1 MFLRSSHFSA
11 VFVLTLVFIFQG
23 CSKNPETVDLV
34 IYGGTAGGIISAVS
48 AAREGMSV
56 VILEPSQHV
65 GGMVTGGLGRTDI
78 GVWQSIG
85 GMSAEFYRRV
95 GKHYEDPAAWK
106 FESREEFLARSD
118 RDRQRLSGAEWWF
131 HEPSVATK
139 IFNEML
145 EEEGLSVLTGRRLQS
160 VRMDGKRIASIT
172 CENGGSYAGRIFIDA
187 TYEGD
192 LMAMAGVSY
201 HVGRESSAQYG
212 EKFAGVLP
220 SEYSTRK
227 QWDVDVSP
235 YDEEGN
241 LLYGIQE
248 VERGEVGAGDHKV
261 QAYNYRIC
269 LTDVPENRV
278 PITRPE
284 NYDPSRYDLLAR
296 YVAKRGHLP
305 LFKPSGN
312 WGFFKPG
319 TVPNRKTDIN
329 DGGPFSTDFIGMNW
343 DYPEGD
349 QITREVILQEHLDYT
364 KGLLYF
370 VGHDPRVPEDIR
382 KEMLQW
388 GYPKDEYTEND
399 HWTPQLYVR
408 EARRMVGA
416 YVVTSHDIETKRT
429 KEDSIGM
436 GSYGAD
442 SHLVQRIAWNG
453 VVRNEGNPNDFTPGH
468 NTWEIPYRAI
478 TPKKEECENLLV
490 TFCVSASHMGFASVR
505 MEPVFMIVSESA
517 SLAARIAL
525 EKDLAVQDV
534 SYEHLHPRLV
544 ERKQKLKLE
553 DVQGH

>member
-1 MFLRSSHFSA
+1 MKLTHFPNTFLILALS
-11 VFVLTLVFIFQG
+11 LLWIFPG
-23 CSKNPETVDLV
+23 CSKKPESYDLV
-34 IYGGTAGGIISAVS
+34 IYGGTAGGIVSAIS

-56 VILEPSQHV
+56 AILEPSEHV

-78 GVWQSIG
+78 GVWQTIG
-85 GMSAEFYRRV
+85 GMSAEFYQRV
-95 GKHYEDPAAWK
+95 KKHYDDPAAWK
-106 FESREEFLARSD
+106 FQTRDDYLEKNNLVDRLAGS
-118 RDRQRLSGAEWWF
+118 EWWY
-131 HEPSVATK
+131 HEPSVAAK

-145 EEEGLSVLTGRRLQS
+145 AEENLEVLTGYRLQS
-160 VRMDGKRIASIT
+160 VDKAGARIVSLS
-172 CENGGSYAGRIFIDA
+172 CENGTTFSGKIFIDA

-201 HVGRESSAQYG
+201 HVGREPAAQYG

-220 SEYSTRK
+220 WEYTTRK
-227 QWDVDVSP
+227 QWDVDVNP
-235 YDEEGN
+235 YDEQGK
-241 LLYGIQE
+241 LLYGIQD
-248 VERGEVGAGDHKV
+248 VERGEVGAGDRKV

-269 LTDVPENRV
+269 LTDHPDNRV
-278 PITRPE
+278 PITKPD

-296 YVAKRGHLP
+296 YVKVRGGLP
-305 LFKPSGN
+305 VNKTRDS
-312 WGFFKPG
+312 WGFLNYG
-319 TVPNRKTDIN
+319 MLPNRKTDIN

-349 QITREVILQEHLDYT
+349 QATREAILQEHLDFT

-370 VGHDPRVPEDIR
+370 IGHDPRVPEATR
-382 KEMLQW
+382 NEMLQW
-388 GYPKDEYTEND
+388 GYPKDEFTDNG

-408 EARRMVGA
+408 EARRMVGS
-416 YVVTSHDIETKRT
+416 YVITSHDIETNRT

-442 SHLVQRIAWNG
+442 SHLCQRIAWEG

-468 NTWEIPYRAI
+468 NPWEIPYRSI

-505 MEPVFMIVSESA
+505 MEPVFMIVGESA
-517 SLAARIAL
+517 GLAAKIAL
-525 EKDLAVQDV
+525 DGGFAIQDV
-534 SYEHLHPRLV
+534 PYKLLHPKLV

-553 DVQGH
+553 DVKGH